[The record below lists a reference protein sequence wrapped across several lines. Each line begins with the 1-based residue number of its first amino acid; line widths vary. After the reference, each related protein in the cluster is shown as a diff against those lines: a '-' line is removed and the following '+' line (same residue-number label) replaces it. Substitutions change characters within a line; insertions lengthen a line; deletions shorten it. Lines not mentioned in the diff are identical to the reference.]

1 VRGAVLAGGRATRFG
16 GRPKGLEE
24 VGGVRILDRVVSA
37 VATAVGELPILVAN
51 AADSPSWRHDLLTV
65 GDRHPGGGSLGG
77 IYTAVVAGE
86 GPVLCVAWDMP
97 FAGPDLLADLA
108 AGAGGWDA
116 FLPESDGP
124 RGVEPLC
131 AVYGPACREPIAE
144 QLATD
149 DLRVVG
155 FHPRVRVGRLP
166 LARVRGHGEP
176 GELFFNVNT
185 SDDLVRARALWER
198 RASSRS

>member
-1 VRGAVLAGGRATRFG
+1 VLAGGRATRFG
-16 GRPKGLEE
+16 GRPKGLEQ

-37 VATAVGELPILVAN
+37 VAAAVAELPILVAN
-51 AADSPSWRHDLLTV
+51 APDSPSWRPDLVTV
-65 GDRHPGGGSLGG
+65 GDRHPATGSLGG
-77 IYTAVVAGE
+77 IYTALLAGD

-97 FAGPDLLADLA
+97 FASAGLLAELA
-108 AGAGGWDA
+108 EGAEGWDA

-155 FHPRVRVGRLP
+155 FHARVQVGRLP
-166 LARVRGHGEP
+166 LVRVRGHGEP
-176 GELFFNVNT
+176 SELFFNVNT
-185 SDDLVRARALWER
+185 TDDLVRARALWER

>member
-1 VRGAVLAGGRATRFG
+1 MRGAVLAGGQATRFG
-16 GRPKGLEE
+16 GRPKGLET
-24 VGGVRILDRVVSA
+24 VGGERILDRVVRAVSA
-37 VATAVGELPILVAN
+37 AVGELPLLVAN
-51 AADSPSWRHDLLTV
+51 APDSRFWRPDLVTVADHR
-65 GDRHPGGGSLGG
+65 PGAGSLGG
-77 IYTAVVAGE
+77 IYTAVLVSDD
-86 GPVLCVAWDMP
+86 PVLCVAWDMP
-97 FAGPDLLADLA
+97 FASAQLLADLT
-108 AGAGGWDA
+108 AGAERWDA

-131 AVYGPACREPIAE
+131 AVYGPACRRPIAE

-155 FHPRVRVGRLP
+155 FHRWVRVGRLP
-166 LARVRGHGEP
+166 LVRVRRHGEP

-185 SDDLVRARALWER
+185 TDDLMRARALWEQ